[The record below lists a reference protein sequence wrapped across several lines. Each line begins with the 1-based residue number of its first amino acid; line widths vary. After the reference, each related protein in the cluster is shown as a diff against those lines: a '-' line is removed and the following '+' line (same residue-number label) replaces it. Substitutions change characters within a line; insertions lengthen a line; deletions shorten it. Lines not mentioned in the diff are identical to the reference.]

1 MKTMYR
7 ISALALVL
15 VMAACGSTT
24 TSDKKNDLEKKKAAL
39 AELKKT
45 QQATN
50 DQIATLEKEIAK
62 LDTSAGKAEKVKLVS
77 LINIE
82 PTRFAHYVDLKGSI
96 DAENIAYVTPR
107 GPGGQVK
114 AIYVKQGDNV
124 RQGQLLMKLDDAVT
138 QQQLEGVKVQLSL
151 AQTTYD
157 RRKKLWDQNIGTEIE
172 LLQAKN
178 TVDNLNKQ
186 IDLLKEQLDQANVYA
201 GMSGVADEVKIK
213 VGEFFS
219 PASASMS
226 GIKIVNTNN
235 LKVITAVPENYLGR
249 VGVGSNLLITLPELG
264 TDTIRTKVTV
274 VGKLIDPSTR
284 SFTVEAK
291 IPSGK
296 KLRPNQLAIVRIQD
310 YAVANAITIPV
321 SSLQSDEKGKF
332 VLVAVQEGSKLVARK
347 KEVVIGELYGNNL
360 EIKSGLQPGDKLIT
374 EGAQG
379 LYDGQTVITS
389 EK

>member
-24 TSDKKNDLEKKKAAL
+24 SDKKNDLEKKKAEL
-39 AELKKT
+39 AEAKKT

-50 DQIATLEKEIAK
+50 DKIATLEKEIAK
-62 LDTSAGKAEKVKLVS
+62 LVS
-77 LINIE
+77 LVNIE
-82 PTRFAHYVDLKGSI
+82 SARFAHYVDLKGSI
-96 DAENIAYVTPR
+96 DAENIAFVTPR

-138 QQQLEGVKVQLSL
+138 QQQMEAVKVQLSL

-264 TDTIRTKVTV
+264 SDTIRTKVTV

-310 YAVANAITIPV
+310 YAAANAITIPV

-332 VLVAVQEGSKLVARK
+332 VLVAVQEGAKLVARK

-360 EIKSGLQPGDKLIT
+360 EIRSGLQPGDKLIT

>member
-24 TSDKKNDLEKKKAAL
+24 SDKKNDLEKKKAEL
-39 AELKKT
+39 AEAKKT

-50 DQIATLEKEIAK
+50 DKIATLEKEIAK

-77 LINIE
+77 LVNIE
-82 PTRFAHYVDLKGSI
+82 PARFAHYVDLKGSI
-96 DAENIAYVTPR
+96 DAENIAFVTPR

-138 QQQLEGVKVQLSL
+138 QQQMEAVKVQLSL

-264 TDTIRTKVTV
+264 SDTIRTKVTV

-310 YAVANAITIPV
+310 YAAANAITIPV

-332 VLVAVQEGSKLVARK
+332 VLVAVQEGAKLVARK

-360 EIKSGLQPGDKLIT
+360 EIRSGLQPGDKLIT